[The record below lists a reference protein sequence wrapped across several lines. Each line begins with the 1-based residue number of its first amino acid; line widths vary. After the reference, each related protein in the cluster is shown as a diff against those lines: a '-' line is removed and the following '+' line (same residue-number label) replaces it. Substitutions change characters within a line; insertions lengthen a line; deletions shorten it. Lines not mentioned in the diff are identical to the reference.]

1 LIKNKALYF
10 GTRRFLEFLRGVP
23 ELVWALIFVFAFK
36 IGPLP
41 GILAIFVHS
50 TGSLGKMFAEVNEN
64 ISMEDVEGIRST
76 GGNWFQIM
84 RFGVVP
90 QVLPNYISYAILR
103 FEINIRASTILGF
116 VGAGGIGH
124 ELNLAIRQ
132 FHYTDV
138 SAICL
143 MIIGMV
149 ILLDFFSEKLRGRI
163 MKGAKLK

>member
-1 LIKNKALYF
+1 
-10 GTRRFLEFLRGVP
+10 
-23 ELVWALIFVFAFK
+23 
-36 IGPLP
+36 
-41 GILAIFVHS
+41 
-50 TGSLGKMFAEVNEN
+50 MFAEVNEN